1 MKTKPDFFSGR
12 RLLIVTKHQKEEVIA
27 PLLEKALGVSCF
39 VSKDFDTD
47 SLGTFSGE
55 ISRKDDAITTLR
67 KKCLE
72 GMQLEGFDLA
82 VATEG
87 SFGNHPTVFF
97 APANDEFIML
107 VDKKNNIEI
116 IERILCLETNYDSS
130 EVFTKEE
137 LKAFLDKI
145 QFPSHGVILKNA
157 LENWTKIYKGI
168 TDYDSLE
175 KLYDEIVTATNSCY
189 IETDMR
195 ALFNPTRMKVIH
207 DVCFKLINKL
217 HSVCPECLFPGFGVV
232 GAQAGLLCNSCSM
245 PTRSTSAHIYQ
256 CKHCHYESKVLYPNG
271 KESEDPMY
279 CDFCNP

>member
-1 MKTKPDFFSGR
+1 MKTKPNLFSGR

-27 PLLEKALGVSCF
+27 PLLEAVLGVTCF
-39 VSKDFDTD
+39 VVKDFDTD

-55 ISRKDDAITTLR
+55 ISRKDDALTTLR
-67 KKCLE
+67 KKCWE
-72 GMQLEGFDLA
+72 GMQAEGFDLA

-107 VDKKNNIEI
+107 IDQKNKLEI
-116 IERILCLETNYDSS
+116 VERVLSLDTNFDSS
-130 EVFTKEE
+130 EIKTRDE
-137 LKAFLDKI
+137 LKAFLDKV

-157 LENWTKIYKGI
+157 MDNWTKIYKGI
-168 TDYDSLE
+168 TDYDTVE
-175 KLYDEIVTATNSCY
+175 TKFDEIIASSNSCF

-195 ALFNPTRMKVIH
+195 AMYNPTRMKIIN
-207 DVCFKLINKL
+207 DVCVRLINKL
-217 HSVCPECLFPGFGVV
+217 HSVCPECLYPGFGVV
-232 GAQAGLLCNSCSM
+232 GAEAGLLCSSCSM

-256 CKHCHYESKVLYPNG
+256 CQHCNYESKVLYPNG
-271 KESEDPMY
+271 KKTEDPMY